1 MNNNGIYLV
10 YLQLVGNKLDF
21 KSILSSAFTL
31 PDEVRNYVIKLTKL
45 REELINDDYNPE
57 EVLLEYRRTGNDD
70 LLLSLVLYNLPMAVI
85 LVKKYSGYVDPIQVS
100 DMFSVALNT
109 IVRCAQKYDIS
120 HGTKFSS
127 YLVIN
132 MKGEILKYLDE
143 AKPIKY
149 TYYYYS
155 QRAQTIGNSNID
167 DIESLHENDNLEYCD
182 LPQFITHNDIKNI
195 LSENEPDD
203 NMLENYV
210 YEEGSINQSIDEYK
224 ESTYRM
230 IISEEL
236 IKCIDSISERMTSN
250 IESVILSSIKRSIV
264 ENVKYTVAELCERYN
279 FSKRSA
285 YSTHAQII
293 KAIGDCLRDKIKS
306 NPELEQALADCS
318 PW

>member
-1 MNNNGIYLV
+1 VN
-10 YLQLVGNKLDF
+10 NKLDF
-21 KSILSSAFTL
+21 KAILSSAFTL
-31 PDEVRNYVIKLTKL
+31 PDDVRNYVIKLTKL
-45 REELINDDYNPE
+45 REELIDENYNPE
-57 EVLLEYRRTGNDD
+57 EILSEYHKTGRDD

-85 LVKKYSGYVDPIQVS
+85 LVKKYSGYVDPMQVS

-109 IVRCAQKYDIS
+109 IVRCAQKYDAS

-143 AKPIKY
+143 AKPVKY

-155 QRAQTIGNSNID
+155 QRVQHIDNSDID
-167 DIESLHENDNLEYCD
+167 VIEALYENCNSEYGD
-182 LPQFITHNDIKNI
+182 LPQFMTHQDIKN
-195 LSENEPDD
+195 LLLENEPDD

-210 YEEGSINQSIDEYK
+210 YEKGNISQNIDDYK
-224 ESTYRM
+224 ELSYRA

-236 IKCIDSISERMTSN
+236 MKCIDSILDHVNSN
-250 IESVILSSIKRSIV
+250 LESVILNSIKRSIV
-264 ENVKYTVAELCERYN
+264 ENVKYTVAELCEKYN

-293 KAIGDCLRDKIKS
+293 KAIGDCLKERIKN
-306 NPELEQALADCS
+306 NPELE
-318 PW
+318 

>member
-1 MNNNGIYLV
+1 V
-10 YLQLVGNKLDF
+10 SNKLDF
-21 KSILSSAFTL
+21 KSILNSAFTL

-45 REELINDDYNPE
+45 REELIDEDYNPE
-57 EVLLEYRRTGNDD
+57 EVLLEYRRTGSDD

-85 LVKKYSGYVDPIQVS
+85 LVKKYSGYIDPMQVS

-120 HGTKFSS
+120 HGAKFSS

-149 TYYYYS
+149 TYYYYN
-155 QRAQTIGNSNID
+155 QRTQIVNNLDID
-167 DIESLHENDNLEYCD
+167 STESTNEHYNLEYSD
-182 LPQFITHNDIKNI
+182 LPQFITHHDIKKI
-195 LSENEPDD
+195 LSENEPND

-210 YEEGSINQSIDEYK
+210 YEEGSINQNIDDHK
-224 ESTYRM
+224 ESSYRM

-236 IKCIDSISERMTSN
+236 MKCIDSISERVTNN
-250 IESVILSSIKRSIV
+250 IESIILSSIKRSII

-293 KAIGDCLRDKIKS
+293 KEIGDCIKDKIKN
-306 NPELEQALADCS
+306 NPELEQALSDCS
-318 PW
+318 LWHG